1 MRALVVRLPSFF
13 CSTIRDSLFAASP
26 RPFHASST
34 SSPRLPNP
42 CFQILS
48 FLLQVLSKTP
58 SDPKSFAAL
67 DSALAEAHL
76 LDSTASVLL
85 IRALSRCKKLTRA
98 KSVLSGLKQRG
109 TIPDLFLYSLVLQCL
124 LPEALIRDVELV
136 WHDIKGGGADG
147 ISGASDFVIG
157 LCRHRVDTSEIEQV
171 YRRVSRSRWSLSR
184 QRYMALIGALCQSS
198 CPNPSL
204 ARAVLREMEEK
215 GFEAD
220 ELTYFAIFRSF
231 CRVGNVFEADLV
243 LRGMVHRWNCKLDI
257 LIYGNFLYGL
267 CKSGK
272 LREARKLFVKLLKKG
287 QNIKDSL
294 IPVLKPGRRVIFQL
308 SSTKLISKSVA
319 FGAYFQSL
327 CKTGRIEEAEMLLKE
342 ATEKNIPVETCVYV
356 SFIEALCRA
365 GRAEEAVELLDLEK
379 KKQSVSVGDITVAVI
394 AGLCKLGQVDDG
406 YRLLLDM
413 INRGVS
419 PTAQVCN
426 WILKSYWVAGRMEE
440 AIGLFEKLRAGNC
453 GGCVRPDA
461 STYSLMIHGFLGRGD
476 IVMAVSFIEQ
486 MEREKMQVD
495 VGLHSSVVRSL
506 FTTGKLEETQ
516 HYMNKMIESGSIASY
531 AAWEEFTNS
540 MTMRIEDIYTLKS
553 VGPTQTLTLVY
564 IGSSPPSV
572 ARITDRSDDCICQS
586 RSPIS
591 SIAISRITRLSISSR
606 PFETHPTVV
615 TDFTQVTKAH
625 METTGKGR
633 KGAGGRRG
641 GGPKKKPVSRSVK
654 AGLQFPVG
662 RIGRYLKKGRYAQR
676 VGTGAPVYLAA
687 VLEQVLELAGN
698 AARDNKKNRI
708 IPRHVLLAIR
718 NDEELGKLLAGVT
731 IAHGGVLPNINP
743 VLLPKKTGSKEPKSP
758 AKPASKSPKKA

>member
-1 MRALVVRLPSFF
+1 MIEAWLVKAGLNPVPRGMSCLYVYFVEFCDVTFPFCLIEMFYLVKMKSASGVASRATLLHVIDVLPAPTVEHPTSGIEKRQRVGGEEPLKNKIEVTMPKRLFRDRNSFDIYLRLRWSNWRAPATLSCAKYDSGAGILPNTTAAASTTWRALMRALVVRLPSFF

-204 ARAVLREMEEK
+204 ARAVLREMEK

-287 QNIKDSL
+287 QNINHSL

-440 AIGLFEKLRAGNC
+440 AVGLFEKLRAGNC

-506 FTTGKLEETQ
+506 FTSGKLEETQ

-553 VGPTQTLTLVY
+553 VTEMRGP
-564 IGSSPPSV
+564 
-572 ARITDRSDDCICQS
+572 
-586 RSPIS
+586 
-591 SIAISRITRLSISSR
+591 
-606 PFETHPTVV
+606 
-615 TDFTQVTKAH
+615 
-625 METTGKGR
+625 
-633 KGAGGRRG
+633 
-641 GGPKKKPVSRSVK
+641 
-654 AGLQFPVG
+654 
-662 RIGRYLKKGRYAQR
+662 
-676 VGTGAPVYLAA
+676 
-687 VLEQVLELAGN
+687 
-698 AARDNKKNRI
+698 
-708 IPRHVLLAIR
+708 
-718 NDEELGKLLAGVT
+718 
-731 IAHGGVLPNINP
+731 
-743 VLLPKKTGSKEPKSP
+743 
-758 AKPASKSPKKA
+758 

>member
-184 QRYMALIGALCQSS
+184 Q
-198 CPNPSL
+198 
-204 ARAVLREMEEK
+204 
-215 GFEAD
+215 
-220 ELTYFAIFRSF
+220 SF

-426 WILKSYWVAGRMEE
+426 WILKSYWVTGRMEE
-440 AIGLFEKLRAGNC
+440 AVGLFEKLRAGNC

-516 HYMNKMIESGSIASY
+516 HYMNKMIEKMAY
-531 AAWEEFTNS
+531 N
-540 MTMRIEDIYTLKS
+540 
-553 VGPTQTLTLVY
+553 
-564 IGSSPPSV
+564 
-572 ARITDRSDDCICQS
+572 ARILSDI
-586 RSPIS
+586 
-591 SIAISRITRLSISSR
+591 
-606 PFETHPTVV
+606 
-615 TDFTQVTKAH
+615 
-625 METTGKGR
+625 ETT
-633 KGAGGRRG
+633 
-641 GGPKKKPVSRSVK
+641 S
-654 AGLQFPVG
+654 GL
-662 RIGRYLKKGRYAQR
+662 IW
-676 VGTGAPVYLAA
+676 
-687 VLEQVLELAGN
+687 VLDSFIMLYKDLS
-698 AARDNKKNRI
+698 
-708 IPRHVLLAIR
+708 HSLVLLSQSTIR
-718 NDEELGKLLAGVT
+718 
-731 IAHGGVLPNINP
+731 PNFFQGTMDIP
-743 VLLPKKTGSKEPKSP
+743 WLQLVFRY
-758 AKPASKSPKKA
+758 

>member
-1 MRALVVRLPSFF
+1 MTAAGILPNTTAAASITWRALMRARLVRLPSF
-13 CSTIRDSLFAASP
+13 CSTLRDSPFAASP

-34 SSPRLPNP
+34 SSPRLPKTP
-42 CFQILS
+42 CFQSLS
-48 FLLQVLSKTP
+48 FFLQYLSKTP
-58 SDPKSFAAL
+58 SDPKSLAAL

-85 IRALSRCKKLTRA
+85 IRALSRRKMLTRA

-109 TIPDLFLYSLVLQCL
+109 IVPDLFLYSLVLQCL
-124 LPEALIRDVELV
+124 LPESPIRDVESV
-136 WHDIKGGGADG
+136 WHDIRGGGPDG

-157 LCRHRVDTSEIEQV
+157 LCRRRVDASEIEQV

-184 QRYMALIGALCQSS
+184 QRYMALIGAFCQSS

-243 LRGMVHRWNCKLDI
+243 LRSMVDRWNCKLDI

-272 LREARKLFVKLLKKG
+272 LREARKLFDKLLKKG

-308 SSTKLISKSVA
+308 SSTKLISETVA

-327 CKTGRIEEAEMLLKE
+327 CKTGRVEEAEMLLKE

-365 GRAEEAVELLDLEK
+365 GRAEDAVEFLDLEK

-406 YRLLLDM
+406 YRLLLEM
-413 INRGVS
+413 VNEGVS

-426 WILKSYWVAGRMEE
+426 WILKSYWEAGRMEE

-453 GGCVRPDA
+453 GGCVRPNA
-461 STYSLMIHGFLGRGD
+461 STYSLMIHGYLGRGD
-476 IVMAVSFIEQ
+476 IAMAVSFVEQ

-495 VGLHSSVVRSL
+495 VGLHTSVVRSL
-506 FTTGKLEETQ
+506 YTTGKLEETH
-516 HYMNKMIESGSIASY
+516 HYMNKMIESGTIVSY
-531 AAWEEFTNS
+531 AEWEEFVNS
-540 MTMRIEDIYTLKS
+540 MTMRIEDIYILKS
-553 VGPTQTLTLVY
+553 VT
-564 IGSSPPSV
+564 
-572 ARITDRSDDCICQS
+572 
-586 RSPIS
+586 
-591 SIAISRITRLSISSR
+591 
-606 PFETHPTVV
+606 E
-615 TDFTQVTKAH
+615 
-625 METTGKGR
+625 M
-633 KGAGGRRG
+633 RG
-641 GGPKKKPVSRSVK
+641 
-654 AGLQFPVG
+654 
-662 RIGRYLKKGRYAQR
+662 
-676 VGTGAPVYLAA
+676 
-687 VLEQVLELAGN
+687 
-698 AARDNKKNRI
+698 
-708 IPRHVLLAIR
+708 H
-718 NDEELGKLLAGVT
+718 
-731 IAHGGVLPNINP
+731 
-743 VLLPKKTGSKEPKSP
+743 
-758 AKPASKSPKKA
+758 